1 MRNQE
6 HKKILLAVDG
16 SDRSLEAVRY
26 VSKIPSFSE
35 MGVVLFHD
43 FGKVPEHYWDM
54 EREASPA
61 WKLHE
66 LAAWESEYKKMIQ
79 NHMERAKKT
88 LWRAGFPKD
97 KVKVKIHER
106 KKGIA
111 RDIAKEANRGYSC
124 VVVGRKGMSQI
135 KDLVLGSVS
144 TKLIEKLSFVPLV
157 VVGKNPKPGTLLLAL
172 DGSENSMRTVNYLAA
187 NLGNSDFE
195 VTLIHVIR
203 GNNGVRITE
212 AKEAITEVFD
222 EAKSRLTESG
232 FESNQITTRII
243 TGAHSRAGAIL
254 KEAKEGGYGT
264 IVVGRRGLSHGRD
277 FFIGRVSNKL
287 IHMAKNQAVWVVD

>member
-1 MRNQE
+1 MTNQE

-16 SDRSLEAVRY
+16 SDRSLETVRY

-43 FGKVPEHYWDM
+43 FSKVPEHYWDM
-54 EREASPA
+54 GREASRA
-61 WKLHE
+61 WRLSE
-66 LAAWESEYKKMIQ
+66 VAAWERENEKRIQ
-79 NHMERAKKT
+79 DHVERAKKT

-97 KVKVKIHER
+97 TVKVKIHEWEE
-106 KKGIA
+106 GIA
-111 RDIAKEANRGYSC
+111 RDIAQEANRGYSC
-124 VVVGRKGMSQI
+124 VIVGRKGMSQV

-157 VVGKNPKPGTLLLAL
+157 VVGRNPQPGTLLLAL
-172 DGSENSMRTVNYLAA
+172 DGSENSMRTVDYLAA
-187 NLGNSDFE
+187 TLSSSNFE
-195 VTLIHVIR
+195 VTLTHVIR

-222 EAKSRLTESG
+222 EAKSRLVESG
-232 FESNQITTRII
+232 IESNQITTKII

-254 KEAKEGGYGT
+254 KEAKQGGYGT
-264 IVVGRRGLSHGRD
+264 IVVGRRGLSQGRD